1 MSANFGFDVSNV
13 FGDGSF
19 GSARK
24 GRKSKKGKG
33 KKVKDDFD
41 CLNCDDQ
48 GFGGGLGIDTFSLA
62 EPNIDSLG
70 IGADFGDVI
79 GSRAGLSNGKSGG
92 FLDTIGSQQVR
103 TPSVTGRGSIA
114 RGRGRKAGSRSKG
127 RTPLQRSTGTRFGD
141 VDTQFAGNVIGNI
154 RGAKKR
160 ISAFRDGRKKSKT
173 KSTRDPPQI
182 PFNQPEL
189 TVRKE
194 RAIAV
199 SNGEQLALPAPRRPD
214 TIPRESGS
222 SAIQRL
228 REAEERR
235 SAT

>member
-1 MSANFGFDVSNV
+1 MSAFGFDVSNV
-13 FGDGSF
+13 FGDGGF

-24 GRKSKKGKG
+24 GRKSGKKS

-48 GFGGGLGIDTFSLA
+48 GFGGLDIDTFSLA
-62 EPNIDSLG
+62 EPDIDSLG
-70 IGADFGDVI
+70 IGSDFGSQI

-103 TPSVTGRGSIA
+103 VPSVTGRGSVA
-114 RGRGRKAGSRSKG
+114 RGRGRGRKSSPRAKG

-141 VDTQFAGNVIGNI
+141 VDREFSGNVIGNL

-160 ISAFRDGRKKSKT
+160 ISAFRAGRKKSKT
-173 KSTRDPPQI
+173 KSTRDTPQL
-182 PFNQPEL
+182 PFNQPAL
-189 TVRKE
+189 ISRQE
-194 RAIAV
+194 RPIAV

-214 TIPRESGS
+214 TVPRESGS